1 MIRIIE
7 GVQERKS
14 LFTRRKELVEG
25 LSETVA
31 AIIRDVRQRG
41 DEALMDYTERFDG
54 IRLARFEV
62 TEAEMDAAVRGAD
75 AALVDALEMAANNIR
90 MFHVKQLRRG
100 FVMDERP
107 GVVLGQKVTPIASV
121 GLYVPG
127 GTAAYPSTVLMN
139 AIPAVIAGCPDVCI
153 TTPPGT
159 GGSISQAVLLAAKTA
174 GVHRVLKVGGAQ
186 AVAALAYGTES
197 IRRVDKITG
206 PGNAYV
212 TEAKRQV
219 FGDVGIDMV
228 AGPSEIMIVADK
240 QSNPAHLAAD
250 LLSQAEHDP
259 LASAVLATDSR
270 ELADRV
276 AQEIDRQLA
285 RLPRASVARASIEN
299 NGVIVVTKDISEAV
313 DIANELAPEHLE
325 LCVDD
330 PFGLLYSVK
339 NAGSVFLGRYTPE
352 AVGDYIAG
360 TNHTLPT
367 SGTAR
372 FSSPLSV
379 DDFVKTTQFTYYS
392 RGALERDAAA
402 VCLLAEQEGLQAHA
416 ASVRIREEDI

>member
-7 GVQERKS
+7 GVQGRKS

-31 AIIRDVRQRG
+31 VIIRDVRQRG

-159 GGSISQAVLLAAKTA
+159 GDSISQAVLLAAKIA

-285 RLPRASVARASIEN
+285 RLPRANIARASIEK
-299 NGVIVVTKDISEAV
+299 NGAIVVTKDISEAV

-330 PFGLLYSVK
+330 PFALLHSVK

-367 SGTAR
+367 NGTAR

-379 DDFVKTTQFTYYS
+379 NDFVKTTQFTYYS
-392 RGALERDAAA
+392 RDALAGDAAA
-402 VCLLAEQEGLQAHA
+402 VRLLAEQEGLQAHA
-416 ASVRIREEDI
+416 ASVRIREESI